1 LPSRLAL
8 VGEHESGLSIH
19 CLFAGQFH
27 STFDGYMQTTDTHYP
42 ERFTFLAEALN
53 GSGGFAPSVLH
64 TVDASGLSKPY
75 AVTSKCHLIPYPR
88 ESGLKFAARAAVAVY
103 ENHLRAACERFVGY
117 ITKRSPVRD
126 GLNNP
131 LVDAMVQ
138 DADWA
143 NNHIDVF
150 WSTFMVEAK
159 ARGSMLLLIEL
170 PTEQSQSVQDAI
182 ERRLM
187 PYLTAIEPERV
198 TGFEL
203 NERKRFKW
211 VKISAS
217 MQVGGKELSVDRYWD
232 DSEWRIMQG
241 ERVLESGPHPFGECP
256 VLAFTES
263 GPFPHIG
270 GFAQIADLSRRIY
283 NATSERDEIL
293 RSQTFSV
300 LAYQIPSASAPMFS
314 ADQVS
319 ATIGT
324 NNMLIYE
331 GETPSFIAPSD
342 GPAATYDQ
350 AIERMQ
356 ESIRRVGYAVDEPKS
371 ANGESGV
378 ALTIRFQALNGVL
391 SSFSQRMQDLELRL
405 WQIVARYMGLR
416 DAPTVA
422 WVSDY
427 SMVDTEREL
436 AILTAMQATG
446 FSPESLIEQRKRIA
460 GQLFDSLEEDE
471 LGEIMDSLDEVV
483 QEVMPGALPAGSAMD
498 DAQDDGAQGVQV

>member
-1 LPSRLAL
+1 
-8 VGEHESGLSIH
+8 
-19 CLFAGQFH
+19 
-27 STFDGYMQTTDTHYP
+27 MQTTDTPYP

-53 GSGGFAPSVLH
+53 GSGGFAPRVLF
-64 TVDASGLSKPY
+64 TVDGSGLSKPY
-75 AVTSKCHLIPYPR
+75 AVTSRCHLVPYPR

-117 ITKRSPVRD
+117 IVKRSPVRD
-126 GLNNP
+126 GLAHP
-131 LVDAMVQ
+131 LIAAMVQ

-143 NNHIDVF
+143 NNHLDIF
-150 WSTFMVEAK
+150 WSGFMIEAK

-170 PTEQSQSVQDAI
+170 PAEQGDTLQDAI
-182 ERRLM
+182 DRRLV

-198 TGFEL
+198 TGYAL
-203 NERKRFKW
+203 DERKRFEW
-211 VKISAS
+211 IKISAN
-217 MQVGGKELSVDRYWD
+217 MSVNGQDVPIERYWD
-232 DSEWRIMQG
+232 RNVWRILRGDTVLG
-241 ERVLESGPHPFGECP
+241 EGAHPFGECP

-263 GPFPHIG
+263 GPFPHVG

-300 LAYQIPSASAPMFS
+300 LAYQIAEGRAAQFSASEI
-314 ADQVS
+314 S

-371 ANGESGV
+371 ADGASGV

-391 SSFSQRMQDLELRL
+391 SHFSQRMQDLEARM

-416 DAPTVA
+416 EAPSVQ
-422 WVSDY
+422 WSHDY
-427 SMVDTEREL
+427 ALADTAREL
-436 AILTAMQATG
+436 EVLAAMQATG
-446 FSPESLIEQRKRIA
+446 FPPLALTHQRKLIA
-460 GQLFDSLEEDE
+460 GQLFDALEDDE
-471 LGEIMDSLDEVV
+471 MQDVMAALDEAA
-483 QEVMPGALPAGSAMD
+483 QEPAEPAEPADLESLAP
-498 DAQDDGAQGVQV
+498 